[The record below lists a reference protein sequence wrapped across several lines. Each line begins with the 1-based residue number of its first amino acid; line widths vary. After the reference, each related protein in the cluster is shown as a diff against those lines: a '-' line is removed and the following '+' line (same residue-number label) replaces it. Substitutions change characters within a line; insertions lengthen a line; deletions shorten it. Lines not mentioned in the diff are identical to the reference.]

1 MAGNALS
8 RNPAMPT
15 VAYDRLTSSALEGQI
30 AFASEFAG
38 ADIKDDRPQFT
49 FANPEIGEGSKDEER
64 FLTGSAAYKAAISSS
79 VLGTGFAPGFFQQ
92 KASSYG
98 ASISINQENPDGLDG
113 QYYTLDPDALSLGP
127 AKNSMPAALI
137 SDLSEEE
144 KKVYTDS
151 ISLINQ
157 NINLGDNTVSLTGF
171 LIHAYAKDKAA
182 LSTFREAGGLI
193 NDQGVTMKDF
203 AYRNLPESFIDLP
216 DPSGFYP
223 SLSLMK
229 MLIELTGQDGLT
241 IGGLFGFSRGSNL
254 AGGEATMSEA
264 KGKQIISDHSFGR
277 AFDIFTVG
285 EKNVSG
291 SSRSVNAANY
301 TQVFSTLMKKI
312 AGLPPYLQ
320 PDSVVISRGMF
331 SQYLSPG
338 SPDSE
343 RRGAFGAAF
352 PGLAKHLK
360 VGHDAEGSTNHD
372 NHIHVAF
379 HWTRAGNP
387 SYFLGKSPLG
397 SSGDSPIG
405 LAPSSPSSF
414 ASTQDLAK
422 YIELSKKSYAQEPDR
437 TSAAI
442 NQDGDT
448 DYVTFGKI
456 MATTGLFNLEEIALF
471 CGIAYR
477 ESNARPRATDGKAL
491 GIFQTELGI
500 GTTFENKDF
509 EIPYG
514 ESSRFKGG
522 KRTLKGWQIAFKKEV
537 AQSLNDARGK
547 TMSLSTVDPVF
558 FYPINQIAI
567 AAQFAG
573 IYKPSQ
579 GDPRFSASYKEGG
592 LRTGAQSKKLWSNWA
607 DGRWG
612 GEKIDYKY
620 GVLTRIPVRIVY
632 NVYTGMGGNWKT
644 FVDWALGSRRAVNG
658 ALVDARVSQIQAIFN
673 GSKVYFPYRSY
684 WDVFVWVFN
693 LFNKFEEINGEFT
706 FTQSTAYGK
715 GFTTKRNQMFTEA
728 TVQSKLTLRMQDIVD
743 GQMKDFIIP
752 YKEYMKLDSSY
763 QI

>member
-1 MAGNALS
+1 
-8 RNPAMPT
+8 
-15 VAYDRLTSSALEGQI
+15 
-30 AFASEFAG
+30 
-38 ADIKDDRPQFT
+38 
-49 FANPEIGEGSKDEER
+49 
-64 FLTGSAAYKAAISSS
+64 
-79 VLGTGFAPGFFQQ
+79 
-92 KASSYG
+92 
-98 ASISINQENPDGLDG
+98 
-113 QYYTLDPDALSLGP
+113 
-127 AKNSMPAALI
+127 
-137 SDLSEEE
+137 
-144 KKVYTDS
+144 
-151 ISLINQ
+151 
-157 NINLGDNTVSLTGF
+157 
-171 LIHAYAKDKAA
+171 
-182 LSTFREAGGLI
+182 
-193 NDQGVTMKDF
+193 
-203 AYRNLPESFIDLP
+203 
-216 DPSGFYP
+216 
-223 SLSLMK
+223 
-229 MLIELTGQDGLT
+229 
-241 IGGLFGFSRGSNL
+241 
-254 AGGEATMSEA
+254 MSEA
-264 KGKQIISDHSFGR
+264 DGKKIISDHSFGR

-338 SPDSE
+338 SPHSE
-343 RRGAFGAAF
+343 RKTAFQAAF
-352 PGLAKHLK
+352 PGLSTHLR
-360 VGHDAEGSTNHD
+360 VGHDEEGSSAHD
-372 NHIHVAF
+372 NHIHIAF

-387 SYFLGKSPLG
+387 SYFLSSSPLTASADSPLG
-397 SSGDSPIG
+397 
-405 LAPSSPSSF
+405 LSPSSSGSF
-414 ASTQDLAK
+414 ESTQDLAK

-442 NQDGDT
+442 NQNADT

-456 MATTGLFNLEEIALF
+456 MATTGLFNLEEIAVF

-514 ESSRFKGG
+514 ESSRFQGG

-537 AQSLNDARGK
+537 AENLNDAKGQ

-579 GDPRFSASYKEGG
+579 GDPRFSSSYKEGG
-592 LRTGAQSKKLWSNWA
+592 LRSSAESKRLWSNWA
-607 DGRWG
+607 DGKWG
-612 GEKIDYKY
+612 DGITDFKY
-620 GVLTRIPVRIVY
+620 GVLTRVPVRIVY
-632 NVYTGMGGNWKT
+632 NVYTGMGGDWKT
-644 FVDWALGSRRAVNG
+644 FVDWALGTRGAVNG

-673 GSKVYFPYRSY
+673 GQEKVYYPYRSY

-693 LFNKFEEINGEFT
+693 LFSRFEEIDGEFT

-715 GFTTKRNQMFTEA
+715 GFTSKRNQIFTED
-728 TVQSKLTLRMQDIVD
+728 TVQSKLTLRMQDISD